1 MQKILPNHAYINL
14 SQVEWPGPDDT
25 NSSSTIVCHTDLD
38 ECCRG
43 DGDWFF
49 PNGNALPG
57 AGLDNNNRNFI
68 AIRRLNQ
75 RIRLQ
80 RGPVSN
86 DDIPIPSGIYRCNI
100 PTGDGEEFL
109 YVGIYD
115 HESGGMY
122 NIVV

>member
-49 PNGNALPG
+49 PNGNALPV
-57 AGLDNNNRNFI
+57 AGVDNNNRNSI

-75 RIRLQ
+75 RIRD
-80 RGPVSN
+80 SN
-86 DDIPIPSGIYRCNI
+86 VDLSVMMTFQYHLVYIAVIFQQEMVKSS
-100 PTGDGEEFL
+100 F
-109 YVGIYD
+109 
-115 HESGGMY
+115 M
-122 NIVV
+122 